1 MIISNSKIAAVARDL
16 GNRLQ
21 IRFANNAEA
30 GGVNSVSYAQDA
42 NGGQL
47 IYLYNSGS
55 GLGEGNP
62 VLLVYLQ
69 QISMV
74 SNDIFGNPEL
84 AYTPST
90 SSLSY
95 ELNAAGAPIPTQADI
110 DTVLWEL
117 FPFGIQFN
125 LAPIA
130 HGTAVSQ
137 AAAAAALA
145 APSVSLD
152 QLYWPT
158 KGA

>member
-1 MIISNSKIAAVARDL
+1 MIISNQKIAAVARDL

-21 IRFANNAEA
+21 VRFQNNTEA
-30 GGVNSVSYAQDA
+30 GGVNAISYAQDA

-47 IYLYNSGS
+47 IYLYNSGD

-62 VLLVYLQ
+62 VILVYLQ

-84 AYTPST
+84 AYTPSV
-90 SSLSY
+90 SQISY
-95 ELNAAGAPIPTQADI
+95 ELNGAGAPIPTQVDL
-110 DTVLWEL
+110 DTVKWEL
-117 FPFGIQFN
+117 FPFGIKYN

-130 HGTAVSQ
+130 NGTAVTQTS
-137 AAAAAALA
+137 AAAATPTL
-145 APSVSLD
+145 SID

-158 KGA
+158 KGV

>member
-1 MIISNSKIAAVARDL
+1 MIISNQKIAAVARDL
-16 GNRLQ
+16 GNRLA
-21 IRFANNAEA
+21 IRFQNND
-30 GGVNSVSYAQDA
+30 GVNTVSYAQDSQ
-42 NGGQL
+42 GGQL
-47 IYLYNSGS
+47 LYFYNSGS

-62 VLLVYLQ
+62 VILVYLQ

-90 SSLSY
+90 SSVSY
-95 ELNAAGAPIPTQADI
+95 ELNSAGAPIPTQADI

-117 FPFGIQFN
+117 FPFGIKFN

-130 HGTAVSQ
+130 NGTAVTQTS
-137 AAAAAALA
+137 AAASLA
-145 APSVSLD
+145 APTASLD

-158 KGA
+158 KGN